1 MGLIITAEALKDSID
16 INAITV
22 KDWNSIDQ
30 KDRED
35 LINYP
40 HIQILYSQ
48 DETIPDSDDEI
59 AKIIQKSTHIDF
71 TYPVVELLPE
81 HGKSMI
87 EEDMDQLRLKLR
99 DDNLEPIVIQA
110 DRSVYAE
117 FDQKYFYTL
126 LSAYSYYNKL

>member
-40 HIQILYSQ
+40 HIQILYS
-48 DETIPDSDDEI
+48 
-59 AKIIQKSTHIDF
+59 
-71 TYPVVELLPE
+71 
-81 HGKSMI
+81 
-87 EEDMDQLRLKLR
+87 
-99 DDNLEPIVIQA
+99 
-110 DRSVYAE
+110 
-117 FDQKYFYTL
+117 
-126 LSAYSYYNKL
+126 

>member
-1 MGLIITAEALKDSID
+1 MGLVITTEVLEDAVD

-30 KDRED
+30 KERED

-40 HIQILYSQ
+40 QIQILYSQ
-48 DETIPDSDDEI
+48 DETIPDSDDKI
-59 AKIIQKSTHIDF
+59 VKIIQKSTHVDF
-71 TYPVVELLPE
+71 TYPIIELLPE
-81 HGKSMI
+81 HKKSMV

-99 DDNLEPIVIQA
+99 DDNLEPIKVQSDGSI
-110 DRSVYAE
+110 YAE